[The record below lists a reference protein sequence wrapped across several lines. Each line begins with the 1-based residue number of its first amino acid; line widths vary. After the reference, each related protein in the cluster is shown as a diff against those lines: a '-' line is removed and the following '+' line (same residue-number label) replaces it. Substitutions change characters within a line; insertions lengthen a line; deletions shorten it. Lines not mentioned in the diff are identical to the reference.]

1 MDQKE
6 VSAMDVEKISAEDGS
21 APSSRSEHEKV
32 VDGIILIP
40 QPSSDPRD
48 PLVRILNALPR
59 IAFGA
64 KKRVNHLA
72 DFQL

>member
-21 APSSRSEHEKV
+21 APSSQSEHEKV
-32 VDGIILIP
+32 IDGIILIP
-40 QPSSDPRD
+40 QPSSDPHD
-48 PLVRILNALPR
+48 PLVRILNAVPR
-59 IAFGA
+59 IVFEA
-64 KKRVNHLA
+64 KKRINPMT